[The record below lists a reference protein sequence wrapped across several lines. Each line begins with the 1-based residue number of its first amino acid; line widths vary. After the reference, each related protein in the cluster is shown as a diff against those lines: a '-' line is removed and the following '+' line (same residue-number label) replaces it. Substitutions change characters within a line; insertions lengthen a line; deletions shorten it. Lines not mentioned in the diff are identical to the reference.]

1 MAPPSGRPAANGGH
15 PSAVA
20 GACQPVP
27 RSSSSSTG
35 GAQLGSPAVSRPPLQ
50 EPPVGPWYISSP
62 CQSSYG
68 PAHSPMQLPSFRGP
82 PPSFSWAPANVVSG
96 SRPPPLSAQPVPPG
110 HAQGYAAAFSPYAP
124 SVGPAGQ
131 HGAWL
136 PPHASA
142 GLPGRLPLASPA
154 SAQHFD
160 ASLPSPVPPLGY
172 GQPVSVLP
180 TTRSEGFLPPRS
192 ALWPRLG
199 YPGAPSPAADDVRAA
214 ALVQDALGSAIDG
227 PIDQAWAD
235 LLSPLG
241 SGGESEATSSSAGRT
256 DRPGHQAGLE
266 GAAYVL
272 APPSSSSGPQGRS
285 AGLGPSDWLTDD
297 AQTAFAQAPD
307 GGDKAPTGRQDPAGL
322 DVYVPTQASSFCDP
336 VRLLTPLAPLTGG
349 HVPAPVPPRPGPL
362 PTDLRAPARSSALLP
377 ANRLHQLVLSL
388 GAACSS
394 DPS

>member
-27 RSSSSSTG
+27 TSSSSSTG

-50 EPPVGPWYISSP
+50 ELPVGPWYISSP
-62 CQSSYG
+62 YQSSYG
-68 PAHSPMQLPSFRGP
+68 PAHSPLQHPSARGT

-96 SRPPPLSAQPVPPG
+96 SRPRPLSAQPVPPG
-110 HAQGYAAAFSPYAP
+110 HAQGYAAAFNPYAP

-136 PPHASA
+136 LPHASA
-142 GLPGRLPLASPA
+142 GLHRRLPLASPA

-160 ASLPSPVPPLGY
+160 ASLQSPVP
-172 GQPVSVLP
+172 
-180 TTRSEGFLPPRS
+180 PPRS

-241 SGGESEATSSSAGRT
+241 SGGESEATSFSAGRT
-256 DRPGHQAGLE
+256 DRTGHQAGFE

-272 APPSSSSGPQGRS
+272 APPASSSGPQGRS
-285 AGLGPSDWLTDD
+285 AGLGPSDWLSDD

-336 VRLLTPLAPLTGG
+336 VRLLTPLAPLTGR
-349 HVPAPVPPRPGPL
+349 HVPAPVPSRPGPL

-377 ANRLHQLVLSL
+377 ANRLHQLLLSL